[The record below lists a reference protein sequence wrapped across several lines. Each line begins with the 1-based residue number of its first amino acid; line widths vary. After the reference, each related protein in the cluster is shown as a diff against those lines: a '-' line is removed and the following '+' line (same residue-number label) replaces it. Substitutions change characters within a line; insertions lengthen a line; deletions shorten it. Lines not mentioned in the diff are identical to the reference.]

1 MQVPTPSAALAG
13 VPAGVQANGLWIGRR
28 QLFVRFAAEA
38 ETATMYTPDAL
49 AVELQRLAKR
59 SAYHSIS
66 ICGRDPLSNVDFLGA
81 AFEGG
86 NPPLPVMLDVD
97 GQRPEA
103 IHQLT
108 GAIALVQVTLEGAPE
123 EAVVERALESLRIA
137 GEAKVGQALVL
148 APSDMTTDGQILRAI
163 SQAHR
168 TGGDTAIVIH
178 PPAESLEQD
187 RRWLMLMEQAVA
199 LHADTRLLLRLPRP
213 SGMR

>member
-49 AVELQRLAKR
+49 AGELTRLVKR
-59 SAYHSIS
+59 SSYHSIS
-66 ICGRDPLSNVDFLGA
+66 ICGRDPLSNA
-81 AFEGG
+81 AFLSAAFKAA
-86 NPPLPVMLDVD
+86 NPSLPVLLDVD

-103 IHQLT
+103 IGGLT
-108 GAIALVQVTLEGAPE
+108 GVLALVQVTLDGTPNDTTVEHGLRSLKTAA
-123 EAVVERALESLRIA
+123 EANVAH
-137 GEAKVGQALVL
+137 ALVL
-148 APSDMTTDGQILRAI
+148 APEETTTDGQLLRTI
-163 SQAHR
+163 SQAHLTSDR
-168 TGGDTAIVIH
+168 MAIVVH
-178 PPAESLEQD
+178 PPVESVERD
-187 RRWLMLMEQAVA
+187 RRWLTFMEQAAA